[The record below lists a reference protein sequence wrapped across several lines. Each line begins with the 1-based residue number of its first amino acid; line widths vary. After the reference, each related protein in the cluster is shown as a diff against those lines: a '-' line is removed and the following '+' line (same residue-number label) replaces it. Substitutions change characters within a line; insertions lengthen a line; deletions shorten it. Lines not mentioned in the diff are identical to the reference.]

1 MTRQK
6 EFLDGNITLTSED
19 LYGLLHAN
27 VDYVDGLSS
36 LLPDDGDFILED
48 MSRTVKTILCVFYTL
63 LSVGAFVGNAC
74 ILIVIISKRS
84 LRTVTNTFIL
94 SLAVSDILI
103 AAWNMPLQLLF
114 HLNNEWTFGETM
126 CKLTSFIQGVSI
138 LTSILALTAIAVE
151 R

>member
-6 EFLDGNITLTSED
+6 EFLDGNITVASED
-19 LYGLLHAN
+19 LYEILHAN
-27 VDYVDGLSS
+27 VDYADGLSS

-48 MSRTVKTILCVFYTL
+48 MSRAVKTILCVFYTL
-63 LSVGAFVGNAC
+63 LSVGAFAGNAC

-114 HLNNEWTFGETM
+114 HLNNEWTFGKTM